1 MEENELEIQT
11 TETFQTLNEEELE
24 NQEVLEEKTDE

>member
-11 TETFQTLNEEELE
+11 TETFENLNEEEIE
-24 NQEVLEEKTDE
+24 NQEVLEENADE

>member
-24 NQEVLEEKTDE
+24 NQEVLEDKADE

>member
-11 TETFQTLNEEELE
+11 TETFQTLDEEELE

>member
-11 TETFQTLNEEELE
+11 TETFEDLNEVELE

>member
-11 TETFQTLNEEELE
+11 IETFEDLNEDELE
-24 NQEVLEEKTDE
+24 NQEVLEDKADE

>member
-11 TETFQTLNEEELE
+11 TETFQTLDEEELE
-24 NQEVLEEKTDE
+24 NQEILEEKTDE

>member
-11 TETFQTLNEEELE
+11 TEIFEDLNEEELE
-24 NQEVLEEKTDE
+24 NQEVLEDKADE

>member
-11 TETFQTLNEEELE
+11 TETFEDLNEGELE

>member
-11 TETFQTLNEEELE
+11 TETFEDLNEEELE
-24 NQEVLEEKTDE
+24 NQEVLEDKTDE